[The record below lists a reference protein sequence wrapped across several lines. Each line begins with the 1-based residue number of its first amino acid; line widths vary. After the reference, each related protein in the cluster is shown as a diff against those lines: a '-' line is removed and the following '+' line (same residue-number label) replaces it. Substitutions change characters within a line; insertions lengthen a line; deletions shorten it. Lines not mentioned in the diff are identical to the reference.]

1 MLIFSIGILVVGR
14 DWLQLPPLQLQTWS
28 LYIRFYRSGHGYL
41 VRQRGH
47 FWNSRPSKW
56 LLLSSVA
63 DIAVVSVLATRG
75 ILMEAI
81 RPQLVFTILIA
92 CVCYLAVTDLVKVS
106 LLRRLP
112 TGL

>member
-1 MLIFSIGILVVGR
+1 VHASILKTGILMHSFGEIF
-14 DWLQLPPLQLQTWS
+14 D
-28 LYIRFYRSGHGYL
+28 
-41 VRQRGH
+41 
-47 FWNSRPSKW
+47 RPSKW

-63 DIAVVSVLATRG
+63 DITVVSVLATRG

-92 CVCYLAVTDLVKVS
+92 CVCYLAVIDRVKVT